1 MGQGTRG
8 ILNPAQGFEHF
19 RLERRAPPA
28 ELEPF
33 LERFWW
39 VRWDLTG
46 RPEYEQEILPYPC
59 VNLSFDANGYEVHGP
74 GTRRFVARLTGR
86 GFAVGAKFRPA
97 GFFAFARVPM
107 RTLVDRVLSPKE
119 ALGAEPAAPTS
130 DDEASIAGIFEVFLG
145 ALTRVASGDAAE
157 VNELVR
163 LAQDDRSIT
172 RAEQLARRADVSER
186 SLHRLFER
194 YVGVGPKWIVRRS
207 RVQEA
212 ADRVKNG
219 ERVDWSAVAQELG
232 YHDQAHLIR
241 DFREQVGLT
250 PAAYAKR
257 CREATDGSSL
267 AELRT
272 TPARTA

>member
-1 MGQGTRG
+1 MGAGTRG
-8 ILNPAQGFEHF
+8 ILNPAEGFEHF
-19 RLERRAPPA
+19 RLERQPPPA

-33 LERFWW
+33 LERLWW

-74 GTRRFVARLTGR
+74 GTRRFVARLSGR

-97 GFFAFARVPM
+97 GFFAFARVPL
-107 RTLVDRVLSPKE
+107 RELVDRVVSPSV
-119 ALGAEPAAPTS
+119 ALGAEPPASSTPDPAEVAAVFAAFLGQLPRVPS
-130 DDEASIAGIFEVFLG
+130 DDAPLV
-145 ALTRVASGDAAE
+145 DD
-157 VNELVR
+157 LVR

-172 RAEQLARRADVSER
+172 RAEQLAERAGVSER

-212 ADRVKNG
+212 ADRVKGG
-219 ERVDWSAVAQELG
+219 ERVEWSAIAQELG

-250 PAAYAKR
+250 PEAYAKR
-257 CREATDGSSL
+257 CREAGGRVL
-267 AELRT
+267 GARQRT
-272 TPARTA
+272 GTGP